1 MNFFEKYDWAA
12 LNVQGAGSLRG
23 DGNLAGAASAHGAGS
38 SLETSSSHG
47 ASVGGEVVSASGD
60 REKII
65 SQYHNILCPQKD
77 YPAFIDKYI
86 ALPIMQR
93 LSGIG
98 LLCGSDWTKLFCN
111 RFYYS
116 RLDHSKGVALIIWHF
131 THDRAQTIAGLL
143 HDISTPVFS
152 HVSDF
157 RKGDALT
164 QTATE
169 APTAQM
175 IRKDAELMI
184 LLAEDGLTAE
194 QVEDY
199 HIYPVADN
207 EIPQLSADRLEYM
220 FPSGMALNGSWSM
233 EEIRKVYDDLE
244 ILHGE
249 DGVEELGFKTVEI
262 AELYCERFCLI
273 GHILQLNEDKL
284 SLHML
289 GQIMN
294 LAEKLGVLSEDD
306 FMSLS
311 ENQVIEK
318 LEEFCRVSFA
328 ESASAEIRLS
338 RLYKT
343 FRNMTK
349 IEHTSLP
356 LPEDQY
362 FCVNLKVKQRFIN
375 PLVISTG
382 SITARDTPCTAGGT
396 GGTRGT
402 GSPADCTARGVRL
415 SQVSQKSAKIIED
428 FKKFSDTP
436 YGCVKLI

>member
-12 LNVQGAGSLRG
+12 LNVQGS
-23 DGNLAGAASAHGAGS
+23 GS
-38 SLETSSSHG
+38 SLETSSSRG
-47 ASVGGEVVSASGD
+47 ASVGGEVVPASGD

-65 SQYHNILCPQKD
+65 SRYHNILCSQDD
-77 YPAFIDKYI
+77 YPAFRDTYI
-86 ALPIMQR
+86 ALPRRQR

-169 APTAQM
+169 APTARM
-175 IRKDAELMI
+175 IRKDAELMN

-199 HIYPVADN
+199 HIYPIADN

-220 FPSGMALNGSWSM
+220 FPSGMALNDCWTM
-233 EEIRKVYDDLE
+233 EEIQTVYSDLE
-244 ILHGE
+244 VLRAE
-249 DGVEELGFKTVEI
+249 DGVEELGFKTVET
-262 AELYCERFCLI
+262 AELYCEKFCMI

-284 SLHML
+284 TLQML
-289 GQIMN
+289 GEIMN
-294 LAEKLGVLSEDD
+294 LAERLGVLSEDD
-306 FMSLS
+306 FMTLS
-311 ENQVIEK
+311 ESQVIEK
-318 LEEFCRVSFA
+318 LEGFCEAQGGVTSRD
-328 ESASAEIRLS
+328 EKIKLC
-338 RLYKT
+338 RLYQT
-343 FRNMTK
+343 FRQMTC
-349 IEHTSLP
+349 IEHTDAAKD
-356 LPEDQY
+356 EDEY

-382 SITARDTPCTAGGT
+382 SITAGGTVITARDTLCTAGGT
-396 GGTRGT
+396 GTPT
-402 GSPADCTARGVRL
+402 DCTTKGVRL

>member
-12 LNVQGAGSLRG
+12 LNVQGAGS
-23 DGNLAGAASAHGAGS
+23 
-38 SLETSSSHG
+38 SLETSSSRG
-47 ASVGGEVVSASGD
+47 ASVGGEVVPASGD

-175 IRKDAELMI
+175 IRKDSELMR

-220 FPSGMALNGSWSM
+220 FPSGMALNGSWTM

-244 ILHGE
+244 VLSGE
-249 DGVEELGFKTVEI
+249 NGVAELGFKTVEI

-284 SLHML
+284 TLQML
-289 GQIMN
+289 GEIMN
-294 LAEKLGVLSEDD
+294 LAERLGVLSEDD
-306 FMSLS
+306 FMTLS
-311 ENQVIEK
+311 ESQVIAK
-318 LEEFCRVSFA
+318 LEKFCKAQGGVTSRD
-328 ESASAEIRLS
+328 EKIKLC

-343 FRNMTK
+343 FRQMTK
-349 IEHTSLP
+349 IEHTELA
-356 LPEDQY
+356 LPEEQY

-382 SITARDTPCTAGGT
+382 SITAGGN
-396 GGTRGT
+396 GHTRGT
-402 GSPADCTARGVRL
+402 GSEANCTAKGVRL

>member
-12 LNVQGAGSLRG
+12 LNVQGAGS
-23 DGNLAGAASAHGAGS
+23 
-38 SLETSSSHG
+38 SLETSSSRG
-47 ASVGGEVVSASGD
+47 ASVGGEVVPASGD

-65 SQYHNILCPQKD
+65 SQYHNILCPQND

-175 IRKDAELMI
+175 IRKDAELMN

-220 FPSGMALNGSWSM
+220 FPSGMALNDSWSM
-233 EEIRKVYDDLE
+233 EEIQTVYRDLE
-244 ILHGE
+244 VLSGE
-249 DGVEELGFKTVEI
+249 NGVAELGFKTVET
-262 AELYCERFCLI
+262 AELYCEKFCMI

-284 SLHML
+284 TLQML
-289 GQIMN
+289 GEIMN
-294 LAEKLGVLSEDD
+294 LAERLGVLSEDD
-306 FMSLS
+306 FMTLS
-311 ENQVIEK
+311 ESQVIEK
-318 LEEFCRVSFA
+318 LEEFCKAQGGVTSRGE
-328 ESASAEIRLS
+328 ESKLC

-343 FRNMTK
+343 FRQMTK
-349 IEHTSLP
+349 IEHTELA

-382 SITARDTPCTAGGT
+382 SITARGTLCTAEGNGR
-396 GGTRGT
+396 TRGT
-402 GSPADCTARGVRL
+402 GSEANCTAKGVRL
-415 SQVSQKSAKIIED
+415 SQVSQKSAEIIED

>member
-12 LNVQGAGSLRG
+12 LKVQGAVGKPEG
-23 DGNLAGAASAHGAGS
+23 AAAGAGLTQGTGS
-38 SLETSSSHG
+38 G
-47 ASVGGEVVSASGD
+47 NGSASGAAGG

-65 SQYHNILCPQKD
+65 RAYHNILCPQDD

-86 ALPIMQR
+86 DLPMMQR
-93 LSGIG
+93 LAGIG
-98 LLCGSDWTKLFCN
+98 LLCGSDWTKLFNN

-131 THDRAQTIAGLL
+131 THDKAQTLAGLF
-143 HDISTPVFS
+143 HDVSTPVFS

-169 APTAQM
+169 APTASLL
-175 IRKDAELMI
+175 RGCLELQE
-184 LLAEDGLTAE
+184 LLTSDGLTVKE
-194 QVEDY
+194 VEDY
-199 HIYPVADN
+199 HIYPIADN

-220 FPSGMALNGSWSM
+220 FPSGMALNDCWSLQ
-233 EEIRKVYDDLE
+233 EISKIYDDLE

-306 FMSLS
+306 FMTLS

-318 LEEFCRVSFA
+318 LEEFCEAQKAGDAKGCVTLRGE
-328 ESASAEIRLS
+328 ESKLC

-343 FRNMTK
+343 FRQMTK
-349 IEHTSLP
+349 IEHTKQS

-382 SITARDTPCTAGGT
+382 SITARGT
-396 GGTRGT
+396 L
-402 GSPADCTARGVRL
+402 CTARGSAGGVRL

>member
-12 LNVQGAGSLRG
+12 LKVQGA
-23 DGNLAGAASAHGAGS
+23 AAAA
-38 SLETSSSHG
+38 E
-47 ASVGGEVVSASGD
+47 
-60 REKII
+60 RESII
-65 SQYHNILCPQKD
+65 SQYHNILCPQND

-86 ALPIMQR
+86 ALPMMQR
-93 LSGIG
+93 LGGIG
-98 LLCGSDWTKLFCN
+98 LLCGSDWTKLFNN

-131 THDRAQTIAGLL
+131 THDKAQTLAGLF
-143 HDISTPVFS
+143 HDVSTPVFS

-169 APTAQM
+169 APTARI
-175 IRKDAELMI
+175 IRENKELGR

-194 QVEDY
+194 EVEDY
-199 HIYPVADN
+199 HIYPIADN

-220 FPSGMALNGSWSM
+220 FPSGMALNDCWSL
-233 EEIRKVYDDLE
+233 EEIRKIYDDLK
-244 ILHGE
+244 ILCGE

-284 SLHML
+284 TLHML

-306 FMSLS
+306 FMTMS
-311 ENQVIEK
+311 ESQVIER
-318 LEEFCRVSFA
+318 LEEFCKAQGVGDSQA
-328 ESASAEIRLS
+328 AVMS
-338 RLYKT
+338 RDEKIKLCHLYKT
-343 FRNMTK
+343 FRQMSK
-349 IEHTSLP
+349 IEHTKQA

-362 FCVNLKVKQRFIN
+362 FCVSLKVKQRFIN

-382 SITARDTPCTAGGT
+382 SITAEDTLCTVGGT
-396 GGTRGT
+396 GT
-402 GSPADCTARGVRL
+402 PADCTTKGVRL

-428 FKKFSDTP
+428 FKKYSDTP

>member
-12 LNVQGAGSLRG
+12 LKVQ
-23 DGNLAGAASAHGAGS
+23 GAGS
-38 SLETSSSHG
+38 SLETSSSRG
-47 ASVGGEVVSASGD
+47 ASVGGEVVPASGD

-116 RLDHSKGVALIIWHF
+116 RLDHSKGVSLIIWHF
-131 THDRAQTIAGLL
+131 THDKAQTLAGLF
-143 HDISTPVFS
+143 HDVSTPVFS

-175 IRKDAELMI
+175 IRKNAELMN

-199 HIYPVADN
+199 HIYPIADN

-220 FPSGMALNGSWSM
+220 FPSGMALNDCWSM
-233 EEIRKVYDDLE
+233 EEIQTVYRDLE
-244 ILHGE
+244 VLRAE
-249 DGVEELGFKTVEI
+249 DGVEELGFKTVET
-262 AELYCERFCLI
+262 AELYCEKFCMI

-284 SLHML
+284 TLQML
-289 GQIMN
+289 GEIMN
-294 LAEKLGVLSEDD
+294 LAERLGVLSEDD
-306 FMSLS
+306 FMTLS
-311 ENQVIEK
+311 ENQVIAK
-318 LEEFCRVSFA
+318 LEEFCKAQGGVTSRD
-328 ESASAEIRLS
+328 EKIKLC

-343 FRNMTK
+343 FRQMTK
-349 IEHTSLP
+349 IEHTELA

-382 SITARDTPCTAGGT
+382 SITAGDTLCTAGGT
-396 GGTRGT
+396 GT
-402 GSPADCTARGVRL
+402 PADCTTKGVRL

>member
-12 LNVQGAGSLRG
+12 LKVQ
-23 DGNLAGAASAHGAGS
+23 GAGS
-38 SLETSSSHG
+38 SLETSSSRG
-47 ASVGGEVVSASGD
+47 ASVGGEVVPASGD

-98 LLCGSDWTKLFCN
+98 LLCGSDWTKLFCS

-116 RLDHSKGVALIIWHF
+116 RLDHSKGVSLIIWHF
-131 THDRAQTIAGLL
+131 THDKAQTLAGLF
-143 HDISTPVFS
+143 HDVSTPVFS

-175 IRKDAELMI
+175 IRKNAELMN

-199 HIYPVADN
+199 HIYPIADN

-220 FPSGMALNGSWSM
+220 FPSGMALNDCWSM
-233 EEIRKVYDDLE
+233 EEIQTVYRDLE
-244 ILHGE
+244 VLRAE
-249 DGVEELGFKTVEI
+249 DGVEELGFKTVET
-262 AELYCERFCLI
+262 AELYCEKFCMI

-284 SLHML
+284 TLQML
-289 GQIMN
+289 GEIMN
-294 LAEKLGVLSEDD
+294 LAERLGVLSEDD
-306 FMSLS
+306 FMTLS
-311 ENQVIEK
+311 ENQVIAK
-318 LEEFCRVSFA
+318 LEEFCKAQGGVTSRD
-328 ESASAEIRLS
+328 EKIKLC

-343 FRNMTK
+343 FRQMTK
-349 IEHTSLP
+349 IEHTELA

-382 SITARDTPCTAGGT
+382 SITAGDTLCTAGGT
-396 GGTRGT
+396 GT
-402 GSPADCTARGVRL
+402 PADCTTKGVRL

>member
-12 LNVQGAGSLRG
+12 LNVQGS
-23 DGNLAGAASAHGAGS
+23 GS
-38 SLETSSSHG
+38 SLETSSSRG
-47 ASVGGEVVSASGD
+47 ASVGGEVIPASGD

-98 LLCGSDWTKLFCN
+98 LLCGSDWTKLFNN

-175 IRKDAELMI
+175 IRKDAELMN

-244 ILHGE
+244 VLSGE
-249 DGVEELGFKTVEI
+249 NGVAELGFKTVET

-306 FMSLS
+306 FMTLS
-311 ENQVIEK
+311 ESQVIEK
-318 LEEFCRVSFA
+318 LEGFCEAQGAGRAKACEALRDEKSK
-328 ESASAEIRLS
+328 LC

-343 FRNMTK
+343 FRQMTK
-349 IEHTSLP
+349 IEHTELA
-356 LPEDQY
+356 LPEEQY

-382 SITARDTPCTAGGT
+382 SITARGTLCTAGDTLCTAGGT
-396 GGTRGT
+396 GRTGGT
-402 GSPADCTARGVRL
+402 GTPADCTAKGVRL